1 MGLGSVLNTAASGL
15 SATTTLVEV
24 AANNLANSQTPGF
37 KASHVELATQP
48 VSAAGVGQGVQVAG
62 IGVDASQGPIA
73 SADLPA
79 LLALEGEGLF
89 ILEGASGERLYTR
102 DGRFGLN
109 ASGELVT
116 RDGHRVLG
124 HAALSDGT
132 FDTSQLVPL
141 RIALGSPV
149 ASSNGQYATLRSYA
163 VQRDG
168 RIVGHYSDGVARS
181 LGQLRIARFPNPG
194 GLTQRTGNTLRSSPA
209 SGLARESNPAAGGA
223 AQVISGA
230 VELSNV
236 DLGREL
242 VELTLAENLFRAN
255 LLVLDTADSLL
266 DELFFPWRAR

>member
-1 MGLGSVLNTAASGL
+1 MGLGSVMNTAASGL
-15 SATTTLVEV
+15 SAATTLVEV
-24 AANNLANSQTPGF
+24 AANNVANSQTAGF
-37 KASHVELATQP
+37 KASHVELATQH
-48 VSAAGVGQGVQVAG
+48 VSAAGVGQGVQVPG
-62 IGVDASQGPIA
+62 IGVDTSQGAIA
-73 SADLPA
+73 STDLPA
-79 LLALEGEGLF
+79 LLALDGEGLF

-109 ASGELVT
+109 GSGELVT

-124 HAALSDGT
+124 HAALPGGT
-132 FDTSQLVPL
+132 FDTSGLVPL
-141 RIALGSPV
+141 RIHLGSPA
-149 ASSNGQYATLRSYA
+149 ASASGQVATLRSYS

-194 GLTQRTGNTLRSSPA
+194 GLTQRSGNALRSSPA
-209 SGLARESNPAAGGA
+209 SGLPRESNPSTDGA
-223 AQVISGA
+223 AQVVSGA

-242 VELTLAENLFRAN
+242 VDLTLAENLFRAN
-255 LLVLDTADSLL
+255 LLVLETADSLL